1 MSDSGEPG
9 VAARPLTVYE
19 YVGGDAYFVAL
30 VEHFYEGVERDA
42 VMRPMYPADLTGS
55 KARLAGFLI
64 QYWGGPQTYSEQR
77 GHPRLRMRHNPFVIG
92 DVEAASWYRHMEA
105 AVDAMQADE
114 TVRPVLLEYF
124 ARAAEAMINVEVT
137 PTGVTP

>member
-1 MSDSGEPG
+1 MSDTGAPHED
-9 VAARPLTVYE
+9 ARPVSVYE
-19 YVGGDAYFVAL
+19 YVGGDPFFVAL

-42 VMRPMYPADLTGS
+42 VMRPMYPVDLTGS

-92 DVEAASWYRHMEA
+92 AAEAASWYRHMEA
-105 AVDAMQADE
+105 AVGAMHADDV
-114 TVRPVLLEYF
+114 VRPVFLEYF
-124 ARAAEAMINVEVT
+124 ARAAEAMINVA
-137 PTGVTP
+137 P

>member
-1 MSDSGEPG
+1 MSDAGASTD
-9 VAARPLTVYE
+9 AAPPVSVYE
-19 YVGGDAYFVAL
+19 YVGGDAFFIAL
-30 VEHFYEGVERDA
+30 VEHFYAGVERDEL
-42 VMRPMYPADLTGS
+42 MRPMYPEELTPS

-92 DVEAASWYRHMEA
+92 DAEAAAWYAHMEA
-105 AVDAMQADE
+105 AVDAMHADD

-124 ARAAEAMINVEVT
+124 ARAAEAMINVA
-137 PTGVTP
+137 PTEPRR

>member
-1 MSDSGEPG
+1 MSDTGEPQG
-9 VAARPLTVYE
+9 EARPVSVYE
-19 YVGGDAYFVAL
+19 YVGGDAFFIEL
-30 VEHFYEGVERDA
+30 VEHFYVGVEADA

-92 DVEAASWYRHMEA
+92 EAEAASWYRHMEA
-105 AVDAMQADE
+105 ALDAMQTDDVA
-114 TVRPVLLEYF
+114 RPVFLEYF
-124 ARAAEAMINVEVT
+124 ARAAEAMINVA
-137 PTGVTP
+137 PS